1 MSINN
6 GKRISGNKINDGAG
20 VIKRI
25 EEPVKIATADTD
37 RLLTAVRGLM
47 SAANAFKKLGE
58 DAYAADLAGMA
69 ASTLERY
76 RLKLA

>member
-1 MSINN
+1 MSINI
-6 GKRISGNKINDGAG
+6 GRHINDKANDGTS

-69 ASTLERY
+69 ANTLERY